1 MRQGKLGTGRSRC
14 LSFQPLMLIDKMK
27 SGEGEASAREATWLI
42 GKWLLRRSLHRY
54 TLVDLALDVR
64 SRIQTYETWK
74 PT

>member
-1 MRQGKLGTGRSRC
+1 
-14 LSFQPLMLIDKMK
+14 MLIDKMK